1 MVEVSFEIKLWV
13 FGFFLLQIIFECLP
27 NDFVEFHGY
36 GWNRMENYGLFV
48 SFCFP
53 VIPYPDFVYSG
64 ILVLFET
71 VVGASDV
78 SAV

>member
-1 MVEVSFEIKLWV
+1 
-13 FGFFLLQIIFECLP
+13 
-27 NDFVEFHGY
+27 
-36 GWNRMENYGLFV
+36 MENYGLFV

-64 ILVLFET
+64 ILALFET